1 MKCPNCNRRY
11 LNSYKFCPHC
21 GTKRPEPKICP
32 ICEHEYF
39 VRKACPKCRV
49 KLVEKEE
56 YIQKKSEK
64 SVNYKEK
71 GRDLEKLGKYEEAIC
86 YYNNAK
92 DLNPDDFFIL
102 KNMANC
108 FYHLNAYNEALGC
121 LDEVIEFCKSNLHY
135 DLKGIDSEF
144 RHLLKY
150 NPERCIE
157 KKIEILEEIGSYE
170 EAFMAC
176 DELINMIPSEENFL
190 KKMELLRKLGK
201 NEEIDLIYKDMA
213 NKGNI

>member
-1 MKCPNCNRRY
+1 MESQY
-11 LNSYKFCPHC
+11 GLLLNQDAKLHRKWFEEMTSLLGIKV
-21 GTKRPEPKICP
+21 K
-32 ICEHEYF
+32 YF
-39 VRKACPKCRV
+39 PPVMDYTLQGEMWP
-49 KLVEKEE
+49 L
-56 YIQKKSEK
+56 
-64 SVNYKEK
+64 
-71 GRDLEKLGKYEEAIC
+71 KYEEPEEVGVIFEEHIDQKTAKKLGW
-86 YYNNAK
+86 NAELVDK
-92 DLNPDDFFIL
+92 IAMIHMP
-102 KNMANC
+102 
-108 FYHLNAYNEALGC
+108 
-121 LDEVIEFCKSNLHY
+121 Y

-170 EAFMAC
+170 EALMAC

>member
-71 GRDLEKLGKYEEAIC
+71 GRSGKAW
-86 YYNNAK
+86 
-92 DLNPDDFFIL
+92 
-102 KNMANC
+102 
-108 FYHLNAYNEALGC
+108 
-121 LDEVIEFCKSNLHY
+121 
-135 DLKGIDSEF
+135 
-144 RHLLKY
+144 
-150 NPERCIE
+150 
-157 KKIEILEEIGSYE
+157 KI
-170 EAFMAC
+170 
-176 DELINMIPSEENFL
+176 
-190 KKMELLRKLGK
+190 
-201 NEEIDLIYKDMA
+201 
-213 NKGNI
+213 